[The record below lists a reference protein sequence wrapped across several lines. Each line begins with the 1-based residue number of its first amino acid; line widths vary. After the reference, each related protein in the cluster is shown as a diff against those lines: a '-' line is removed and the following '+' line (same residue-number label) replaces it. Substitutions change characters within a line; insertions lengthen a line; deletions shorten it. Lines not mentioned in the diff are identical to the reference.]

1 LCCAFVIVNPNG
13 FQFPMVFN
21 FQQFQQISNDFFLF
35 FSSRP
40 FVNYFVLNINHTLF
54 VFDAITIA

>member
-13 FQFPMVFN
+13 FQFPMVFK
-21 FQQFQQISNDFFLF
+21 FSTISTNIKFLFLF

-40 FVNYFVLNINHTLF
+40 FVNYFVLNINHRLF